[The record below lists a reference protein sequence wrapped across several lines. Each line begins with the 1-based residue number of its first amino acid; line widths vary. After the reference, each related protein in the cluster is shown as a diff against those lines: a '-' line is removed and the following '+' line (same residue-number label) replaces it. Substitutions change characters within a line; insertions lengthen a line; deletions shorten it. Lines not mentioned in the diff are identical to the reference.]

1 MGSTRFFLADLPQ
14 RTTEHDLRSLFQDY
28 GDVERVELKTKEQF
42 VDSGQTQAK
51 IIAFVTVYT
60 EDAQYCKYLEL
71 HLYINKHALNGC
83 QV

>member
-14 RTTEHDLRSLFQDY
+14 RTTERDLRTLFQDY

-60 EDAQYCKYLEL
+60 EDAQYCKYHENIFICE
-71 HLYINKHALNGC
+71 YILIFC
-83 QV
+83 QA